1 MALAT
6 NPGSGIAVM
15 NLQEFFHDSVQQA
28 LHNQRVEVEA
38 QTEHYLVTVLTR
50 FARADEYFEG
60 AGHARGQRPLASLLA
75 EALEAPHPEQRRE
88 RMQRLGDISLF
99 MAGFFAQSFA
109 RRLVDVDYCIAMG
122 GRAYG
127 SLADSWRG
135 KVRGAVFSVL
145 YAELAAKFQ
154 RLVDVLNEVADMARP
169 ATDQDLLRLY
179 EIWLKTSS
187 PRAHRLLQQRGV
199 VPLAGQARA

>member
-1 MALAT
+1 MAVVT
-6 NPGSGIAVM
+6 GTGSGIAVM

-28 LHNQRVEVEA
+28 LHNQHVEVEA

-60 AGHARGQRPLASLLA
+60 SAGTRGQRPLASLLA
-75 EALEAPHPEQRRE
+75 EALEAPQAEQRRE
-88 RMQRLGDISLF
+88 RMQRLGDVSLF

-127 SLADSWRG
+127 SLAESWRG
-135 KVRGAVFSVL
+135 GVRGAVFSKL
-145 YAELAAKFQ
+145 FAELAAKFQ
-154 RLVDVLNEVADMARP
+154 RLVDVLNEVADTARP
-169 ATDQDLLRLY
+169 ASDQDVLRLY
-179 EIWLKTSS
+179 EVWLKTSS
-187 PRAHRLLQQRGV
+187 PRARRLLQQRGV
-199 VPLAGQARA
+199 VPLAVQARA